1 MKRKIVHNFVITFV
15 TVFLLLG
22 FGALNNC
29 QPTSG
34 KVFAKEQ
41 AVKGIKLHITGKH
54 TRKFTVVTNSAG
66 KATISGRIQGDKR
79 VFFKQYKG
87 GYKKFSVRANKKGH
101 FKKVIKLQKAVN
113 KVAYAIDSNKVN
125 KLIKKHPRKYV
136 SKTIVHLTIKRSSA
150 SQASQKAASQASSS
164 AKAASIASSKASSE
178 AAESSSRVAAI
189 SSSQAAARASSQAA
203 ARAAASSSAAA
214 AQAAAQRSASQAA
227 SQRNAQANQA
237 AANNTGEQE
246 YVDANGNGLIK
257 GSVDHI
263 YHVPGSTYYN
273 RTKNVV
279 QWFKTVSDA
288 VKAGYRAPL
297 R

>member
-1 MKRKIVHNFVITFV
+1 MKRRIVHNFVITFV

-34 KVFAKEQ
+34 TVFAKEQ

-66 KATISGRIQGDKR
+66 KATVSGRIQGDKR

-178 AAESSSRVAAI
+178 AAESSSRAAVI
-189 SSSQAAARASSQAA
+189 SSSQAA

>member
-1 MKRKIVHNFVITFV
+1 MKRRIVHNFVITFV

-29 QPTSG
+29 HPTSG
-34 KVFAKEQ
+34 TVFAKEQ

-66 KATISGRIQGDKR
+66 KATVSGRIQGDKR

-178 AAESSSRVAAI
+178 AAESSSRAAAI
-189 SSSQAAARASSQAA
+189 SSSQAA

>member
-1 MKRKIVHNFVITFV
+1 MKRRIVHNFMITFV

-34 KVFAKEQ
+34 TVFAKEQ
-41 AVKGIKLHITGKH
+41 AAKGIKLHITGKH

-66 KATISGRIQGDKR
+66 KATVSGRIQGDKR

-150 SQASQKAASQASSS
+150 SQASSS

-178 AAESSSRVAAI
+178 AAESSSRAAAI
-189 SSSQAAARASSQAA
+189 SSSQAA

>member
-1 MKRKIVHNFVITFV
+1 
-15 TVFLLLG
+15 
-22 FGALNNC
+22 
-29 QPTSG
+29 
-34 KVFAKEQ
+34 
-41 AVKGIKLHITGKH
+41 
-54 TRKFTVVTNSAG
+54 
-66 KATISGRIQGDKR
+66 
-79 VFFKQYKG
+79 
-87 GYKKFSVRANKKGH
+87 KFSVRANKKGH

-136 SKTIVHLTIKRSSA
+136 SKTIVHLTIKCSSA

-178 AAESSSRVAAI
+178 AAESSSRAAVI
-189 SSSQAAARASSQAA
+189 SSSQAA

>member
-1 MKRKIVHNFVITFV
+1 MKRRIVHNFVITFV

-34 KVFAKEQ
+34 TVFAKEQ
-41 AVKGIKLHITGKH
+41 AAKGIKLHITGKH

-66 KATISGRIQGDKR
+66 KATVSGRIQGDKR

-178 AAESSSRVAAI
+178 AAESSSRAAAI
-189 SSSQAAARASSQAA
+189 SSSQAA

>member
-1 MKRKIVHNFVITFV
+1 MKRRIVHNFVITFV

-34 KVFAKEQ
+34 TVFAKEQ

-54 TRKFTVVTNSAG
+54 TRKFTAVTNSAG
-66 KATISGRIQGDKR
+66 KATVSGRIQGDKR

-178 AAESSSRVAAI
+178 AAESSSRAAAI
-189 SSSQAAARASSQAA
+189 SSSQAA

-214 AQAAAQRSASQAA
+214 AQAAAQRSA

>member
-1 MKRKIVHNFVITFV
+1 MKRRIVHNFVITFV

-29 QPTSG
+29 QPISG
-34 KVFAKEQ
+34 TVFAKEQ

-66 KATISGRIQGDKR
+66 KATVSGRIQGDKR

-178 AAESSSRVAAI
+178 AAESSSRAAAI
-189 SSSQAAARASSQAA
+189 SSSQAA

>member
-1 MKRKIVHNFVITFV
+1 MKRRIVHNFVITFV

-34 KVFAKEQ
+34 TVFAKEQ
-41 AVKGIKLHITGKH
+41 AVKVIKLHITGKH

-66 KATISGRIQGDKR
+66 KATVSGRIQGDKR

-87 GYKKFSVRANKKGH
+87 GYKKFSVRPNKKVH
-101 FKKVIKLQKAVN
+101 FKKVIKLQKSVN
-113 KVAYAIDSNKVN
+113 KVTYAIDSNKVN

-178 AAESSSRVAAI
+178 AAESSSRAAVI
-189 SSSQAAARASSQAA
+189 SSSQAA

>member
-1 MKRKIVHNFVITFV
+1 MKRRIVHNFVITFV

-34 KVFAKEQ
+34 TVFAKEQ
-41 AVKGIKLHITGKH
+41 AVKVIKLHITGKH

-66 KATISGRIQGDKR
+66 KATVSGRIQGDKR

-150 SQASQKAASQASSS
+150 SQASSS

-178 AAESSSRVAAI
+178 AAESSSRAAVI
-189 SSSQAAARASSQAA
+189 SSSQAA

>member
-1 MKRKIVHNFVITFV
+1 MKRRIVHNFVITFV

-34 KVFAKEQ
+34 TVFAKEQ
-41 AVKGIKLHITGKH
+41 AVKVIKLHITGKH

-66 KATISGRIQGDKR
+66 KATVSGRIQGDKR

-136 SKTIVHLTIKRSSA
+136 SKTIVHLTIK
-150 SQASQKAASQASSS
+150 
-164 AKAASIASSKASSE
+164 
-178 AAESSSRVAAI
+178 
-189 SSSQAAARASSQAA
+189 
-203 ARAAASSSAAA
+203 
-214 AQAAAQRSASQAA
+214 
-227 SQRNAQANQA
+227 
-237 AANNTGEQE
+237 
-246 YVDANGNGLIK
+246 LIK
-257 GSVDHI
+257 LI
-263 YHVPGSTYYN
+263 N
-273 RTKNVV
+273 
-279 QWFKTVSDA
+279 
-288 VKAGYRAPL
+288 
-297 R
+297 

>member
-1 MKRKIVHNFVITFV
+1 MKRRIVHNFVITFV

-34 KVFAKEQ
+34 TVFAKEQ

-66 KATISGRIQGDKR
+66 KATVSGRIQGDKR

-178 AAESSSRVAAI
+178 AAESSSRAAAI
-189 SSSQAAARASSQAA
+189 SSSQAA

>member
-1 MKRKIVHNFVITFV
+1 MKRRIVHNFVITFV

-34 KVFAKEQ
+34 TVFAKEQ

-66 KATISGRIQGDKR
+66 KATVSGRIQGDKR

-178 AAESSSRVAAI
+178 AAESSSRAAAI
-189 SSSQAAARASSQAA
+189 SSSQAA

-257 GSVDHI
+257 GSVDLLL
-263 YHVPGSTYYN
+263 Y
-273 RTKNVV
+273 
-279 QWFKTVSDA
+279 
-288 VKAGYRAPL
+288 
-297 R
+297 